1 MANWCKFNN
10 CWPLVAKLLEQGWL
24 YLGEMSDHRGACQ
37 VVQFLSSHAAFLPSR
52 NLSSLAF
59 KWFHPRCS
67 ISAVQ
72 ALRNALWGL
81 REVMQRL
88 NSSNESNEP
97 SSRSRHILGKLKS
110 PQAPPEKSISSLEM
124 LSLAES
130 CFESWVGFSKLEP
143 LAR

>member
-1 MANWCKFNN
+1 
-10 CWPLVAKLLEQGWL
+10 
-24 YLGEMSDHRGACQ
+24 
-37 VVQFLSSHAAFLPSR
+37 
-52 NLSSLAF
+52 
-59 KWFHPRCS
+59 
-67 ISAVQ
+67 
-72 ALRNALWGL
+72 
-81 REVMQRL
+81 MQRL

-110 PQAPPEKSISSLEM
+110 PQATPEKSILSLEM